1 MEETNNPIVE
11 KLLDFAKNKSY
22 LTWDEVTE
30 FLGQDFVNSPE
41 MESIIKILN
50 EKNIQLIEP
59 SIIQPDDVPE
69 DDDVGMDDEDEDS
82 IMLDQDDDVS
92 SDDESE
98 VAEIESAEKNLAL
111 EASKNRLVNSDK
123 DSNID
128 DPIRLYLR
136 DIGKENLLSA
146 EDEVTLSKTM

>member
-69 DDDVGMDDEDEDS
+69 D
-82 IMLDQDDDVS
+82 
-92 SDDESE
+92 
-98 VAEIESAEKNLAL
+98 ALAIARQRQL
-111 EASKNRLVNSDK
+111 N
-123 DSNID
+123 
-128 DPIRLYLR
+128 
-136 DIGKENLLSA
+136 KEGWN
-146 EDEVTLSKTM
+146 KK

>member
-69 DDDVGMDDEDEDS
+69 DDDVAMDDEDEDS

-111 EASKNRLVNSDK
+111 EASKNR
-123 DSNID
+123 
-128 DPIRLYLR
+128 
-136 DIGKENLLSA
+136 
-146 EDEVTLSKTM
+146 

>member
-69 DDDVGMDDEDEDS
+69 DDDVGIQLIVWS
-82 IMLDQDDDVS
+82 QYGFWIIRTDV
-92 SDDESE
+92 
-98 VAEIESAEKNLAL
+98 VLIEL
-111 EASKNRLVNSDK
+111 EFDA
-123 DSNID
+123 
-128 DPIRLYLR
+128 
-136 DIGKENLLSA
+136 
-146 EDEVTLSKTM
+146 